1 MKSFQTFGT
10 TNKLYGKFYSH
21 GQPNKYG
28 EEIYGDPKIEEDFK
42 ILFIKCMMDISILE
56 LI

>member
-10 TNKLYGKFYSH
+10 TNELYGKFYSH

-28 EEIYGDPKIEEDFK
+28 EEMLNMIYNKTSKI
-42 ILFIKCMMDISILE
+42 IYV
-56 LI
+56 